1 VGFRLRENLPLVA
14 STQQASLP
22 SLLQACGRALTLAVK
37 AYHRGKPLGEK
48 LQVALHEP
56 DGNRIGD

>member
-1 VGFRLRENLPLVA
+1 
-14 STQQASLP
+14 
-22 SLLQACGRALTLAVK
+22 LTLAVM

-48 LQVALHEP
+48 WQVALHEP

>member
-1 VGFRLRENLPLVA
+1 MGLRLRENLPLVA

-22 SLLQACGRALTLAVK
+22 SLPQACGRALTLAVM

-48 LQVALHEP
+48 
-56 DGNRIGD
+56 